1 MSIQVHYVYVPAFVY
16 YSLKK
21 KKKKNLTGRGRGLCF

>member
-1 MSIQVHYVYVPAFVY
+1 MSIQAHYVYVPAFVY

-21 KKKKNLTGRGRGLCF
+21 KKNLTGRGRGLCF

>member
-1 MSIQVHYVYVPAFVY
+1 MSIQAHYVYVPAFVY

-21 KKKKNLTGRGRGLCF
+21 KKKNLTGRGRGLCF